1 MMRRGITTFLIIT
14 TILAGVKI
22 SHAGEQG
29 HYYPGVL
36 GIRDLVL
43 PPKGLYFA
51 AYNFLYFARSF
62 KDPDGK
68 DVKQI
73 SRTVNGS
80 RTVNVN
86 GTNIGINFAGNITAD
101 VDVEVDSQ
109 VSFLTFIWVP
119 GIKILGADYALAI
132 APSVGHQRIEIE
144 ADLRAGATLSAGPIT
159 RTATVARRVRI
170 EDEEEGF
177 GDLLFQPLTLGWHGE
192 GYDVTLGYA
201 FYAPTGAYDEG
212 RLANVG
218 LGFWTHQW
226 QGATYCYLDKNK
238 ATALMFMTTYE
249 FHSKKYD
256 KDVTPGQNMTIEYG
270 ISQYLH
276 ERVEIG
282 VTGYHQWQISRDHGH
297 YTSRKDVYDRINGL
311 GGQLTLWPVKQKLA
325 VVGKVNWE
333 YGARHRFEGISAVFN
348 ATYIF

>member
-1 MMRRGITTFLIIT
+1 MYRK
-14 TILAGVKI
+14 ILASLLLI
-22 SHAGEQG
+22 SVTIAPGASYAGEQG
-29 HYYPGVL
+29 HYYPGIM

-43 PPKGLYFA
+43 PPKGLYFV

-62 KDPDGK
+62 RDPDGK
-68 DVKQI
+68 DVNQV
-73 SRTVNGS
+73 SSVAGGS
-80 RTVNVN
+80 RNLNLN
-86 GTNIGINFAGNITAD
+86 GTNIGINFAGNIIAD
-101 VDVEVDSQ
+101 VDVHVDTQMSY
-109 VSFLTFIWVP
+109 LAFIWVP

-132 APSVGHQRIEIE
+132 APSFGHQRVEVE
-144 ADLRAGATLSAGPIT
+144 ADLRAGVTLNAGPVT
-159 RTATVARRVRI
+159 RTATVASRVRI

-177 GDLLFQPLTLGWHGE
+177 GDILVNPVALGWHGE
-192 GYDVTLGYA
+192 GYDVTATYG

-270 ISQYLH
+270 VSQYLH
-276 ERVEIG
+276 ERVEVG

-311 GGQLTLWPVKQKLA
+311 GGQLTLWPIKQRLN
-325 VVGKVNWE
+325 VIGKVNWE
-333 YGARHRFEGISAVFN
+333 YGARHRFQGLGAVVN